1 MSLNEKADFIRE
13 IVADDLRTGKY
24 QGRVHTRFPPEPNG
38 YLHIGHTKSITL
50 NYGIAREHPGGKCNL
65 RFDDTNPEKEEQ
77 EYVDSIIEDVKWIA
91 GEIGERIYYASDYF
105 EQMYQ
110 WAVDLVRKGK
120 AYVCDLSADEI
131 RETRGSLTEPGK
143 ESPYRNRSVEE
154 NLDLLSRMRK
164 GEFPDGSRTLRAKI
178 DMASPNIN
186 LRDPVMYRI
195 VHESHHRQGDDW
207 CIYPTYDWAHGLEDS
222 IEGITHSICTL
233 EFENHRPLYD
243 WFLDALGIYH
253 PQQIE
258 FARFNVSYTLLS
270 KRKLLQLVQEK
281 HVSGWD
287 DPRMPTI
294 AGYRRRGYTP
304 ESIRVVCEKIGV
316 SKKDSIID
324 VGLLEWSIREDL
336 NRHAQRAMAVLNPLK
351 VVITN
356 YPEGRSEL
364 LPAMNNPEDESA
376 GTRMIPFCREIY
388 IEQDDF
394 RESPPPKYH
403 RLSPGRE
410 VRLRA
415 AYIIRCEKVVRGDRG
430 NIVELHCSYD
440 PETKSGGAAAN
451 RRVKGTIHWVSAPH
465 AIDAEIRLYDRLFV
479 KEDPNQVGIGE
490 TFLSNLNPNSLQVL
504 THCKLEP
511 MLGSAPPGGR
521 YQFERVGYFCVDTV
535 YSKPGSP
542 VFNRT
547 VSLKDTWAKIEQ
559 RAARE

>member
-1 MSLNEKADFIRE
+1 
-13 IVADDLRTGKY
+13 
-24 QGRVHTRFPPEPNG
+24 
-38 YLHIGHTKSITL
+38 
-50 NYGIAREHPGGKCNL
+50 
-65 RFDDTNPEKEEQ
+65 
-77 EYVDSIIEDVKWIA
+77 
-91 GEIGERIYYASDYF
+91 
-105 EQMYQ
+105 
-110 WAVDLVRKGK
+110 
-120 AYVCDLSADEI
+120 
-131 RETRGSLTEPGK
+131 
-143 ESPYRNRSVEE
+143 
-154 NLDLLSRMRK
+154 
-164 GEFPDGSRTLRAKI
+164 
-178 DMASPNIN
+178 
-186 LRDPVMYRI
+186 MYRI

-243 WFLDALGIYH
+243 WFLDALEIYH
-253 PQQIE
+253 PRQIE
-258 FARFNVSYTLLS
+258 FARLNVSYTLLS
-270 KRKLLQLVQEK
+270 KRRLLQLVQEK

-304 ESIRVVCEKIGV
+304 ESIRVFCDKIGV

-336 NRHAQRAMAVLNPLK
+336 NRQAQRAMAVLNPLK
-351 VVITN
+351 VVLTN

-376 GTRMIPFCREIY
+376 GTRMIPFSREIY

-403 RLSPGRE
+403 RLSPGKE

-415 AYIIRCEKVVRGDRG
+415 AYIVTCEKAVKDDRG
-430 NIVELHCSYD
+430 NIVELHCRYD

-479 KEDPNQVGIGE
+479 KEDPNQVAAGE

-535 YSKPGSP
+535 HSKPGSP